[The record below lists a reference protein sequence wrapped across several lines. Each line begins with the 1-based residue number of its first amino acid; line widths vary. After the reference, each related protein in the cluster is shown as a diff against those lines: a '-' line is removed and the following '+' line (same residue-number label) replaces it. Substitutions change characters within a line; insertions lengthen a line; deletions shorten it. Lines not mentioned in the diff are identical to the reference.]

1 MELLLSRQFTLTSLV
16 CQLSATIIFIY
27 NILEK
32 LTLIEKKLQLLE
44 LFYQG
49 ALYQTRLLCDLTSM
63 MKLFQILKKVSTLRA
78 LQTST
83 KKR

>member
-49 ALYQTRLLCDLTSM
+49 TLYQTRLLCDLTSM
-63 MKLFQILKKVSTLRA
+63 MKLFQI
-78 LQTST
+78 
-83 KKR
+83 